1 MATSAFQN
9 NHSTIGLAPV
19 ADAFSGTVYSD
30 VVSLA
35 AHNEALFTII
45 KGVGTTGT
53 STITVQAC
61 DNFTPS
67 NRSAIPFLYRAC
79 TTVDTWGEWTQCAAT
94 GFATTAGSNQLYE
107 IRALAEDCPA
117 GYPNVQLKAV
127 EVANDPVLGGILI
140 TMGTPKYGGESQSSV
155 IA

>member
-9 NHSTIGLAPV
+9 NKSTIGLAPV

-30 VVSLA
+30 VVSMA
-35 AHNEALFTII
+35 KHNEVLFTII

-61 DNFTPS
+61 DDFTPS
-67 NRSAIPFLYRAC
+67 NRSAVPFRYRVC
-79 TTVDTWGEWTQCAAT
+79 TTMDAWGDWTQVAAT

-107 IRALAEDCPA
+107 IEVRNESLPD

-140 TMGTPKYGGESQSSV
+140 TLGTPKYGGESPATS

>member
-19 ADAFSGTVYSD
+19 ADAFAGTVYSD
-30 VVSLA
+30 VVSLSG
-35 AHNEALFTII
+35 HNEALFTVI
-45 KGVGTTGT
+45 KAVGATGT

-61 DNFTPS
+61 DDFTPS
-67 NRSAIPFLYRAC
+67 NRSAIPFVYRVC
-79 TTVDTWGEWTQCAAT
+79 TTPDTWGEWTVAAAT
-94 GFATTAGSNQLYE
+94 GFTTTAGSNQLYE
-107 IRALAEDCPA
+107 IVARAENCPA

-127 EVANDPVLGGILI
+127 EVADSEVLGGILI
-140 TMGTPKYGGESQSSV
+140 TMGTPKYGGESQGTV